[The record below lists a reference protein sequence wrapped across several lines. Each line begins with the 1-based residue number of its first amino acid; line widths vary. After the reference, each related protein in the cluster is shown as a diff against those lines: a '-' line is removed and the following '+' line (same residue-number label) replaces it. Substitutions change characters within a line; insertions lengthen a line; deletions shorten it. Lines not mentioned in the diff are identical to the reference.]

1 LQQNSSDT
9 ADAIGATA
17 PSGRGRSAAR
27 AEAVERIL
35 SAAERVF
42 AQKGLEGARVNEIA
56 EAAGLPKA
64 NLLYYFGNKEKLYR
78 AVVENIVVIWLDQ
91 LGEISA
97 EDDPRQALQRYIRQK
112 MRLARL
118 RPNASRVFAQEV
130 VSGAPVVG
138 DFLRGYL
145 RSWVQRQSAVI
156 DAWIAQGRIDP
167 VDPAHLFFTIWAATQ
182 TYADFAP
189 QIQAVLDTDELST
202 AEFEAA
208 TEQVC
213 RIILKGIGL
222 A

>member
-1 LQQNSSDT
+1 MQQNSRET
-9 ADAIGATA
+9 PRTTLAAAGN
-17 PSGRGRSAAR
+17 GRRRRAAR
-27 AEAVERIL
+27 AEAEERIL

-91 LGEISA
+91 LGEISSD
-97 EDDPRQALQRYIRQK
+97 DDPEQALRRYIRQK

-130 VSGAPVVG
+130 VSGAPVIG
-138 DFLRGYL
+138 DFLRGHL
-145 RSWVQRQSAVI
+145 RDWVQRQSAVI
-156 DAWIAQGRIDP
+156 EAWVAQGRIDP

-202 AEFEAA
+202 SQFEAA

-213 RIILKGIGL
+213 RIILKGVGL
-222 A
+222 T